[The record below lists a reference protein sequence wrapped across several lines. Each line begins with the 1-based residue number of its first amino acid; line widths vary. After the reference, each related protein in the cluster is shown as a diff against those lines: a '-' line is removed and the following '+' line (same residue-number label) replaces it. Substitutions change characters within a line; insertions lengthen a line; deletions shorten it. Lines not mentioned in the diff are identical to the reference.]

1 MHTSTAPK
9 NLIFPSRSV
18 GEKSIRA
25 RQNTS
30 AQFLIPFVIQV
41 LIPFVIQAKK
51 EAPSRVRGRA
61 ACRARLLKRSRADTV
76 ARFARF
82 LLIGRLRCRRQ
93 GAIRGREIAMTFDR
107 LAAELDRAYRR

>member
-30 AQFLIPFVIQV
+30 AQFLIPFVIQ
-41 LIPFVIQAKK
+41 AKK
-51 EAPSRVRGRA
+51 EAPSRVRRRA